1 VPTYAEQFVADI
13 EAVKNAIAVII
24 EGVVPKA
31 KVLRRFVYDPN
42 HTTWTAMLTSDN
54 DLDSTG
60 KPRVNCIQV
69 WYDGISIRGNEVPQP
84 LKMVNPVLPFGIGFY
99 QGPFNL
105 GNDEDNGEK
114 RMMVDIA
121 TVGWELENKS
131 DLAIRALVSHHR
143 GFEIPRLRPLKL
155 SVPVMSGA
163 SRFEV
168 VMQTRNVRSGPI
180 TP

>member
-69 WYDGISIRGNEVPQP
+69 RDLSILVMM
-84 LKMVNPVLPFGIGFY
+84 KIMV
-99 QGPFNL
+99 
-105 GNDEDNGEK
+105 
-114 RMMVDIA
+114 
-121 TVGWELENKS
+121 KS
-131 DLAIRALVSHHR
+131 
-143 GFEIPRLRPLKL
+143 G
-155 SVPVMSGA
+155 
-163 SRFEV
+163 
-168 VMQTRNVRSGPI
+168 
-180 TP
+180 